1 MISATN
7 MTISRINT
15 SLFVFLWCFF
25 SVNKNNHAYG
35 CFTHINKKLPFNI
48 PHKIIVEKKNFS
60 RQHIYT
66 KTRN

>member
-25 SVNKNNHAYG
+25 SVNQNNHAYG
-35 CFTHINKKLPFNI
+35 YFTHINKKLPSNI
-48 PHKIIVEKKNFS
+48 PHKIIVEKKNFL